1 MYSRVIPPKVWK
13 LKVSQSSQRNSLRTE
28 SLLFINF
35 PSQNLWSGPRLTT
48 HILSRK
54 FKSSTEYRII
64 AVEGGARIHLWRGW
78 SRSSAGWVVKSG
90 LYRDTPSLY
99 TCPRRP
105 IVLLFP
111 RLSSRPIRL
120 PTVQLPPSGTSSPP
134 PKSSFA
140 SPTSQL
146 GPRRVYL
153 AVTLSSL
160 IPRYRGDSQPPSPP
174 FSLPVTGVWS
184 ITIKDSSSR
193 PNSGEGRFKL
203 GLK

>member
-1 MYSRVIPPKVWK
+1 M
-13 LKVSQSSQRNSLRTE
+13 
-28 SLLFINF
+28 
-35 PSQNLWSGPRLTT
+35 
-48 HILSRK
+48 
-54 FKSSTEYRII
+54 
-64 AVEGGARIHLWRGW
+64 EGGARIHLWRGW

-160 IPRYRGDSQPPSPP
+160 IPRYRGDSQPPPP
-174 FSLPVTGVWS
+174 LRSLCRWLAF
-184 ITIKDSSSR
+184 DRSR
-193 PNSGEGRFKL
+193 SRIHHPARIPGRDGSQERFKL

>member
-1 MYSRVIPPKVWK
+1 M
-13 LKVSQSSQRNSLRTE
+13 
-28 SLLFINF
+28 
-35 PSQNLWSGPRLTT
+35 
-48 HILSRK
+48 
-54 FKSSTEYRII
+54 
-64 AVEGGARIHLWRGW
+64 EGGARIHLWRGW

-120 PTVQLPPSGTSSPP
+120 PTVQLPPSGTSSPL

-160 IPRYRGDSQPPSPP
+160 IPRYRGDSQPPLPSVLSAGDWRLIDHDQGFIIPP
-174 FSLPVTGVWS
+174 EFRGGTVL
-184 ITIKDSSSR
+184 R
-193 PNSGEGRFKL
+193 SGL
-203 GLK
+203 NLV

>member
-1 MYSRVIPPKVWK
+1 M
-13 LKVSQSSQRNSLRTE
+13 
-28 SLLFINF
+28 
-35 PSQNLWSGPRLTT
+35 
-48 HILSRK
+48 
-54 FKSSTEYRII
+54 
-64 AVEGGARIHLWRGW
+64 EGGARIHLWRGW

-153 AVTLSSL
+153 ALHPFLPNSTLSRWLSTPLPSVLSAGDWRL
-160 IPRYRGDSQPPSPP
+160 IDHDQGFIIPPEFRGGTV
-174 FSLPVTGVWS
+174 L
-184 ITIKDSSSR
+184 R
-193 PNSGEGRFKL
+193 SGL
-203 GLK
+203 NLV